1 MHKLLS
7 FKLISNQAQDSS
19 EDHAMNAQKIITRAH
34 EKSKAIKDVRQRER
48 ENAVAELKH
57 KKQMKKK
64 KALAQE

>member
-1 MHKLLS
+1 
-7 FKLISNQAQDSS
+7 
-19 EDHAMNAQKIITRAH
+19 MNAQKIITRAH

-64 KALAQE
+64 KALA